1 MKSRR
6 LKIGMVSMH
15 IVASWGK
22 DIGDKIKESLPPGTK
37 VLKQN
42 DNFDTASLEI
52 LIYNDTF
59 KKIGDGCPIPKTILD
74 VQLNDAKNAPS
85 IIQLRN

>member
-1 MKSRR
+1 
-6 LKIGMVSMH
+6 MVSMH

-22 DIGDKIKESLPPGTK
+22 DIGDKIKDSLPEGTLI
-37 VLKQN
+37 LKQN
-42 DNFDTASLEI
+42 DNFERATLEV
-52 LIYNDTF
+52 LLYNDSFIETE
-59 KKIGDGCPIPKTILD
+59 DGCLIPRMNLD

>member
-22 DIGDKIKESLPPGTK
+22 DIGDKIKESLPDGTK
-37 VLKQN
+37 ILKQN
-42 DNFDTASLEI
+42 DNFERAALEV
-52 LIYNDTF
+52 LLYNDNF
-59 KKIGDGCPIPKTILD
+59 EEVENGCEVPRINLD
-74 VQLNDAKNAPS
+74 VKLSDAKNAPS

>member
-22 DIGDKIKESLPPGTK
+22 EVGDKIKESLPDLTK
-37 VLKQN
+37 ILKQN
-42 DNFDTASLEI
+42 DNFERASLEV
-52 LIYNDTF
+52 LLYNENF
-59 KKIGDGCPIPKTILD
+59 GIVEDGCEIPRINLD
-74 VQLNDAKNAPS
+74 LQLNDAKHAS
-85 IIQLRN
+85 QIIIPRH